1 MRKIHESR
9 IQILI
14 ITIIVFLFIIG
25 LFFVK
30 NIMRDKEILEDTENT
45 VYKYHVAVISDDYSE
60 QFWSAVF
67 NEAETAGKSRGIY
80 IEIFG
85 QNLTGNYTEEEL
97 MEMAILAKVDGI
109 LLETENPKGL
119 EEYIHRAYEQ
129 GIPVMT
135 LLNDVM
141 NSDRIGFVSCDNY
154 AMGEMYGKQIYEEAE
169 SRLGE
174 SSDKKKIKVTLLL
187 NSKGENTSIN
197 IMLSG
202 IRKALEPLKGRVELS
217 EVLSDDDRFD
227 SEETVYE
234 LIVGDSIPEII
245 VCFGTVDTV
254 SVYQSLVE
262 YNKVGEATIIGY
274 YFSEDILD
282 GIEKGIIKSA
292 LSIDTEKMG
301 KTAVEALYKYLETGY
316 VSEYLSVPVELITAD
331 NAGRY
336 RRKEN

>member
-1 MRKIHESR
+1 
-9 IQILI
+9 
-14 ITIIVFLFIIG
+14 
-25 LFFVK
+25 
-30 NIMRDKEILEDTENT
+30 
-45 VYKYHVAVISDDYSE
+45 
-60 QFWSAVF
+60 
-67 NEAETAGKSRGIY
+67 
-80 IEIFG
+80 
-85 QNLTGNYTEEEL
+85 
-97 MEMAILAKVDGI
+97 
-109 LLETENPKGL
+109 
-119 EEYIHRAYEQ
+119 
-129 GIPVMT
+129 MT
-135 LLNDVM
+135 
-141 NSDRIGFVSCDNY
+141 
-154 AMGEMYGKQIYEEAE
+154 
-169 SRLGE
+169 
-174 SSDKKKIKVTLLL
+174 
-187 NSKGENTSIN
+187 
-197 IMLSG
+197 IMLWVRCMG
-202 IRKALEPLKGRVELS
+202 N
-217 EVLSDDDRFD
+217 RFD

>member
-1 MRKIHESR
+1 MLWVRC
-9 IQILI
+9 
-14 ITIIVFLFIIG
+14 
-25 LFFVK
+25 
-30 NIMRDKEILEDTENT
+30 M
-45 VYKYHVAVISDDYSE
+45 
-60 QFWSAVF
+60 
-67 NEAETAGKSRGIY
+67 
-80 IEIFG
+80 
-85 QNLTGNYTEEEL
+85 GN
-97 MEMAILAKVDGI
+97 
-109 LLETENPKGL
+109 
-119 EEYIHRAYEQ
+119 
-129 GIPVMT
+129 
-135 LLNDVM
+135 
-141 NSDRIGFVSCDNY
+141 
-154 AMGEMYGKQIYEEAE
+154 
-169 SRLGE
+169 
-174 SSDKKKIKVTLLL
+174 
-187 NSKGENTSIN
+187 
-197 IMLSG
+197 
-202 IRKALEPLKGRVELS
+202 
-217 EVLSDDDRFD
+217 RFD